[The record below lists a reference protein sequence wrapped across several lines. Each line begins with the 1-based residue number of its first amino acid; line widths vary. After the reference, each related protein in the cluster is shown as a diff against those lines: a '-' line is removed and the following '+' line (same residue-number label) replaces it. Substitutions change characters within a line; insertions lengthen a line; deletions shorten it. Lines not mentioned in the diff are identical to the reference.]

1 MGIKGIF
8 VDNKFRT
15 FPKDIVAI
23 KDTES
28 FILNLKQVM
37 KEIFII
43 PMTALP
49 LKREHNSFIMVH
61 TLWKTINL

>member
-15 FPKDIVAI
+15 FPKYIVAI

-37 KEIFII
+37 EEIFII

-49 LKREHNSFIMVH
+49 LKREHSSFIMVR

>member
-8 VDNKFRT
+8 ADNKFRA

-37 KEIFII
+37 EEIFYHSYDCLAIK
-43 PMTALP
+43 
-49 LKREHNSFIMVH
+49 KR
-61 TLWKTINL
+61 T